1 MNYNGEESV
10 VEYFDSW
17 ERRYDEPGEFPDQLL
32 KKPILEYERN
42 PHLCTYLNEEYIVV
56 D

>member
-1 MNYNGEESV
+1 MNYNGKESG
-10 VEYFDSW
+10 VECFDSW

-42 PHLCTYLNEEYIVV
+42 PHLCTYLNVEYIVA